1 MTNSKFFFLYGLIF
15 IISIIFIDQYSKW
28 VMIETLLRMEEQR
41 DLLPFAE
48 WFMTPK
54 HLEYFY
60 DEREVFLTR
69 ELLPVLNLHMVWNQ
83 GISFGLL
90 DTNEPL
96 MAYVFTGISVAISLG
111 FLVWL
116 VMADRFL
123 TVVSTSL
130 IVGGAIGNAIDRVRF
145 RAVADFIEFH
155 IGDFYFPVF
164 NFADICITIG
174 AVGIAWAVL
183 FEQKKSYLTVDV

>member
-1 MTNSKFFFLYGLIF
+1 MTSSKFFFLYGLIF
-15 IISIIFIDQYSKW
+15 ICGIVFIDQYSKW
-28 VMIETLLRMEEQR
+28 VMIETVLRMEEQR
-41 DLLPFAE
+41 DLLPFTE

-60 DEREVFLTR
+60 DERETFHVK
-69 ELLPVLNLHMVWNQ
+69 ELLPILNLNMVWNQ
-83 GISFGLL
+83 GISFGML
-90 DTNEPL
+90 DTNEPF
-96 MAYVFTGISVAISLG
+96 MAYVFTGISVAISVG

-116 VMADRFL
+116 AMADRFL
-123 TVVSTSL
+123 TAVSASMV
-130 IVGGAIGNAIDRVRF
+130 VGGAIGNAIDRVRF

-164 NFADICITIG
+164 NFADICITMG
-174 AVGIAWAVL
+174 AIGIAWTVL

>member
-15 IISIIFIDQYSKW
+15 IFSIIFIDQYMKW
-28 VMIETLLRMEEQR
+28 VMIETVLRIEEQR
-41 DLLPFAE
+41 DLLPFTE

-60 DEREVFLTR
+60 DEREPFLTK
-69 ELLPVLNLHMVWNQ
+69 ELLPILNLNMVWNQ
-83 GISFGLL
+83 GVSFGFL
-90 DTNEPL
+90 DTNEPI
-96 MAYVFTGISVAISLG
+96 MAYVFTGISVAISMG

-116 VMADRFL
+116 AMAERFL
-123 TVVSTSL
+123 TVVSTSM
-130 IVGGAIGNAIDRVRF
+130 IVGGAIGNAIDRIRF

-155 IGDFYFPVF
+155 IGDFHFPVF

-174 AVGIAWAVL
+174 AIGIAWAVL